1 MERNLIFWGII
12 ELWVVALG
20 VSIVE
25 KVVVYQVPTPA
36 LKEKIFKT
44 TLSGRQIS
52 EKMLETAA

>member
-36 LKEKIFKT
+36 LKEKIFNT

-52 EKMLETAA
+52 EKS